1 MSVYPN
7 PAISSFTIALNAID
21 TKSDVQVTI
30 TDMNGRVVYSE
41 TKTNANEFEINSAN
55 YAKGIYMVRVVNGD
69 IISTN
74 KVSIQ

>member
-1 MSVYPN
+1 
-7 PAISSFTIALNAID
+7 
-21 TKSDVQVTI
+21 
-30 TDMNGRVVYSE
+30 MNGRVVYSE